1 MRETKAISKEAA
13 IAFGKVL
20 QAYRTGK
27 GVSQEK
33 LAERSDLH
41 RTYISLL
48 EQGRRQPSLATI
60 ILLAR
65 ALDIS
70 ASDMVQETEKGLR

>member
-1 MRETKAISKEAA
+1 M
-13 IAFGKVL
+13 
-20 QAYRTGK
+20 
-27 GVSQEK
+27 SQEK